1 MTTRLMGLAGIIF
14 LLVVPNVFAEAE
26 VQAESSLS
34 GRYRL
39 GSYLT
44 SSGEYTPDKST
55 GYVISETANNTLLVK
70 FVEYGQD
77 NDVISELEAK
87 ELSLSP
93 TGGYSFFDGL
103 EGVVTIQPN
112 AEGQLVST
120 WEPTCACY
128 GQQIVQK
135 LEKLDFDPD

>member
-14 LLVVPNVFAEAE
+14 LLVVPNVFAETE

-44 SSGEYTPDKST
+44 SSGEYTLDDSKVQS
-55 GYVISETANNTLLVK
+55 GYIISETANNTLLVK
-70 FVEYGQD
+70 FVEYDQD
-77 NDVISELEAK
+77 NDVISELEEK

-93 TGGYSFFDGL
+93 TGGYRFFDGL
-103 EGVVTIQPN
+103 DGVVTIQPN

-120 WEPTCACY
+120 YEPTCACD

-135 LEKLDFDPD
+135 LELLD